1 MTLIKRQES
10 LIPTIWNEL
19 VENSFFT
26 HPLNGHADKTI
37 PAVNLSEDSDNFFID
52 IAAPGLTK
60 ELFKINL
67 NKNKLTV
74 SSEHQNSDIEINKSF
89 TRKEFGFTSF
99 SRTFTLPQA
108 ADLNSIDASYE
119 NGILSLL
126 IPKKEEAKENLERE
140 ISIR

>member
-1 MTLIKRQES
+1 M
-10 LIPTIWNEL
+10 
-19 VENSFFT
+19 F
-26 HPLNGHADKTI
+26 
-37 PAVNLSEDSDNFFID
+37 
-52 IAAPGLTK
+52 
-60 ELFKINL
+60 
-67 NKNKLTV
+67 
-74 SSEHQNSDIEINKSF
+74 SSIRNF
-89 TRKEFGFTSF
+89 TRNEFGFTSF